1 MVKNYY
7 QQTEEEL
14 LHGLGSSRSG
24 LTVAEATARLAR
36 DGANE
41 LESAAPLNPL
51 RLFVDQFKDFIIYI
65 LLFAVFFSL
74 LIGEYAD
81 SILILIILLANALI
95 GFFQELSAHRSLAAL
110 KRISALQAVV
120 LRDGRR
126 HRIAARDL
134 VVGDLIV
141 VEAGDKVP
149 ADVRLIEAVRLKAE
163 EASLTGESVPVE
175 KIFVPLSGQVQLGD
189 QHNMLF
195 ATTAVVTGNGLAVVT
210 AIGMET
216 EIGKISTLISAVADE
231 MTPLQLR
238 LRRFGQRLGLVII
251 GVCVVVFTLLITK
264 ATLDQGLNRE
274 LFFSFLL
281 IGVSLAVA
289 AVPTALP
296 AVVTIALSVGVKRLL
311 ARKALVRRLRS
322 VETLG
327 SCDVICTDKTGTL
340 TENQMT
346 VRHGWTLDGETALG
360 GSGYAPEGEVS
371 GHVAPLLFH
380 AGLICNNATLEE
392 KEGQWQVLGD
402 PTEGALLVSAA
413 KAGQEAVVR
422 RVDELPFDSDRKLM
436 SVLVHEEDGSQA
448 MYTKGAPDQ
457 LLACCARALRNGQEI
472 PLTAETRQL
481 IGAEN
486 DRYAGQALRVLGFA
500 RRAVAG
506 PEGFI
511 EQDLVFIGLQA
522 MIDPPRKD
530 VHESIR
536 RTHAAGIRVIMA
548 TGDYQATAAAIGRE
562 IGITGKVCSG
572 EQLEAMDQQQL
583 IAVLA
588 DGTNI
593 FARVVPEHKQRIVT
607 ALQEM
612 GHVVAMTGDGVNDA
626 PALKKA
632 NIGIAVGSGTE
643 VAKEASDFV
652 LLDDSFTHI
661 VNAIEEGRGIYDNIQ
676 KSIMLLLSGNLGEVL
691 IIFTAVLLGL
701 NLPLTAILLLWINMI
716 TDGAPALAFSVD
728 PYGRD
733 IMLRRPKS
741 ADESILPPARLLLL
755 GSLGVAGTAVAL
767 VLFVLFGGRETGPEL
782 IVAQTMVFNFVVL
795 YETVLIFV
803 IRRDYQVPLFTN
815 PWVWLAML
823 FSIGLQFVLMY
834 SPLHTVFKIAPLS
847 STQLAALALA
857 SLFFYLLA
865 RLYGLVRHVIGRK
878 EASLSE
884 SA

>member
-274 LFFSFLL
+274 LFF
-281 IGVSLAVA
+281 
-289 AVPTALP
+289 
-296 AVVTIALSVGVKRLL
+296 
-311 ARKALVRRLRS
+311 
-322 VETLG
+322 
-327 SCDVICTDKTGTL
+327 
-340 TENQMT
+340 
-346 VRHGWTLDGETALG
+346 
-360 GSGYAPEGEVS
+360 
-371 GHVAPLLFH
+371 LF
-380 AGLICNNATLEE
+380 C
-392 KEGQWQVLGD
+392 
-402 PTEGALLVSAA
+402 
-413 KAGQEAVVR
+413 
-422 RVDELPFDSDRKLM
+422 
-436 SVLVHEEDGSQA
+436 
-448 MYTKGAPDQ
+448 
-457 LLACCARALRNGQEI
+457 
-472 PLTAETRQL
+472 
-481 IGAEN
+481 
-486 DRYAGQALRVLGFA
+486 
-500 RRAVAG
+500 
-506 PEGFI
+506 
-511 EQDLVFIGLQA
+511 
-522 MIDPPRKD
+522 
-530 VHESIR
+530 
-536 RTHAAGIRVIMA
+536 
-548 TGDYQATAAAIGRE
+548 
-562 IGITGKVCSG
+562 
-572 EQLEAMDQQQL
+572 
-583 IAVLA
+583 
-588 DGTNI
+588 
-593 FARVVPEHKQRIVT
+593 
-607 ALQEM
+607 
-612 GHVVAMTGDGVNDA
+612 
-626 PALKKA
+626 
-632 NIGIAVGSGTE
+632 
-643 VAKEASDFV
+643 
-652 LLDDSFTHI
+652 
-661 VNAIEEGRGIYDNIQ
+661 
-676 KSIMLLLSGNLGEVL
+676 
-691 IIFTAVLLGL
+691 
-701 NLPLTAILLLWINMI
+701 
-716 TDGAPALAFSVD
+716 
-728 PYGRD
+728 
-733 IMLRRPKS
+733 
-741 ADESILPPARLLLL
+741 
-755 GSLGVAGTAVAL
+755 
-767 VLFVLFGGRETGPEL
+767 
-782 IVAQTMVFNFVVL
+782 
-795 YETVLIFV
+795 
-803 IRRDYQVPLFTN
+803 
-815 PWVWLAML
+815 
-823 FSIGLQFVLMY
+823 
-834 SPLHTVFKIAPLS
+834 
-847 STQLAALALA
+847 
-857 SLFFYLLA
+857 
-865 RLYGLVRHVIGRK
+865 
-878 EASLSE
+878 
-884 SA
+884 